1 MSEQVT
7 IRSAS
12 GTPIWH
18 ATVQHDSIK
27 LEIESYGKGPNA
39 PDIESHESIPDSEF
53 SKIREHYGYQPD
65 YPIAKILQELSDSGR
80 GEEFKD
86 WTESNLEIKADF
98 VWWSFDFDD

>member
-7 IRSAS
+7 IRNAS

-18 ATVQHDSIK
+18 ATVHNDSIK
-27 LEIESYGKGPNA
+27 LEIESYGKGPND

-53 SKIREHYGYQPD
+53 PKIREQYGYQQD
-65 YPIAKILQELSDSGR
+65 YPIHKILKELSDTGR

-86 WTESNLEIKADF
+86 WAESNLEIKADF